1 MAKARLTAKARS
13 SRAAQNTGAAQGRT
27 AGAADRRHVHVRA
40 DQPLHA
46 AVDEHD
52 VNGAI
57 VVHPPETAELYGPQ
71 AETGDAWQIV
81 PPDADGEVIHV
92 RLLDA
97 EPEAFGAKYM
107 LASLDGD
114 ALACATGFMEAQ
126 IQRAG
131 ENIWM
136 EGILEDAAEFGG
148 ENNRFRLANIGPE
161 P

>member
-1 MAKARLTAKARS
+1 M
-13 SRAAQNTGAAQGRT
+13 N
-27 AGAADRRHVHVRA
+27 D
-40 DQPLHA
+40 
-46 AVDEHD
+46 
-52 VNGAI
+52 AI

-97 EPEAFGAKYM
+97 EPEAFGAKYT

-131 ENIWM
+131 EDIWM

-148 ENNRFRLANIGPE
+148 ENNRFRLANIDPE